1 MTRRLSEQKPV
12 SNHHPEDKLFQELYN
27 LVPDSVNDQV
37 CVLGVCGCEMS
48 VVTGSTG
55 EDRSSEEGGRLQLGR
70 TPAREGCPNKNSKRL
85 SDK

>member
-1 MTRRLSEQKPV
+1 M

-55 EDRSSEEGGRLQLGR
+55 R
-70 TPAREGCPNKNSKRL
+70 TGAQRKGADSN
-85 SDK
+85 